1 MIQETIK
8 LKDLIR
14 AGQKEVVV
22 DEAYTY
28 EDLPMKAPVRV
39 QAHVRLTSTGVT
51 VKGSFDAL
59 AEEPCDR
66 CLEPFER
73 QIFQRFD
80 ERYVYESLTDFSSA
94 SEMELHEEDFY
105 DTIGP
110 EGVLDLK
117 DLVRQHLVLALSTD
131 RICERDTCVIQSGA
145 SA

>member
-14 AGQKEVVV
+14 TGQKEVVL
-22 DEAYTY
+22 DESYTY
-28 EDLPMKAPVRV
+28 EDLPLTAPVQVTAR
-39 QAHVRLTSTGVT
+39 VRLTSTGVT
-51 VKGSFDAL
+51 VQGTFHAIS
-59 AEEPCDR
+59 EEPCDR
-66 CLEPFER
+66 CLEPFKRELS
-73 QIFQRFD
+73 QRFD

-110 EGVLDLK
+110 EGILDLK
-117 DLVRQHLVLALSTD
+117 DLVRQHLVLALSAD
-131 RICERDTCVIQSGA
+131 RICERETCVI